1 MIEFK
6 DNYIYKGLK
15 DIFIRDGKKT
25 LKIFYGGNGDLYFDI
40 LGERRQLD
48 SQIYEYIAEFLIKNG
63 NEEWF
68 LFNKLINDIINDQDR
83 NKEKLVQGNIVNWY
97 SDEIYDEKANKLSIE
112 RLNEGIKL
120 TFLDNPDDPSFG
132 FGIRICNSGSK
143 YKPFNIHFMKMYNE
157 FQTLSKQK
165 EKTIDIDDEQR

>member
-15 DIFIRDGKKT
+15 DIFIRDGKKL

-40 LGERRQLD
+40 FGDRRQLD
-48 SQIYEYIAEFLIKNG
+48 SQIYEYIADFFIENG

-68 LFNKLINDIINDQDR
+68 IFNKLINDIMNDKDR
-83 NKEKLVQGNIVNWY
+83 NKEKLMQGNIVNWY
-97 SDEIYDEKANKLSIE
+97 SDEIYDEKANKLSIQ
-112 RLNEGIKL
+112 RLDEGIKL
-120 TFLDNPDDPSFG
+120 TFLNNPDDPNFG
-132 FGIRICNSGSK
+132 FGIKICNSGSK
-143 YKPFNIHFMKMYNE
+143 YEPFNIHFMNMYNE

-165 EKTIDIDDEQR
+165 GNTIKMDDEQR